1 MQVIILFEKHSNY
14 EFFYRNKGLCLELV
28 KNFKNI
34 KFLNLSDNNILNV
47 PKKYQKYFYKVR
59 KLQDLNNYFRKSTN
73 YICISFIKKSLL
85 NINIY
90 RFLKL
95 KNVSLVEIY
104 RDGDLRDTKY
114 FFNLELLNN
123 LKKIYKI
130 ILININFIV
139 YFLLYYLNIL
149 PKTDFLF
156 HNKKNLS
163 DQIGYC
169 FSDSYKSSLLLIF
182 IRFFFKKN
190 IFFKN
195 IYLVKSKSDDE
206 LKKKIK
212 YKKKFIIFL
221 DSGFDHLD
229 RSEYDSRPN
238 NITKKEYYTE
248 INETFKKIK
257 NFIFLLHPN
266 SEIFKIKRYLKD
278 ISIAKYKTR
287 FFLMRSKLV
296 FFHESSSIL
305 DAIYLKKNII
315 LLDSDSLGKYFK
327 YRIKLYSKV
336 YNLKIFNLSKNQ
348 NKDKIKSWIFKKDK
362 IKYKSYFL
370 SELKREGLK
379 DIMKI
384 LKRININNEKT

>member
-1 MQVIILFEKHSNY
+1 MQVIILFKKQSNY
-14 EFFYRNKGLCLELV
+14 EFFYRNKVLCLELV

-34 KFLNLSDNNILNV
+34 KFLNLYDENNINV
-47 PKKYQKYFYKVR
+47 PKKYQKYFFRVK
-59 KLQDLNNYFRKSTN
+59 KLKDLNNFFLKSKKH
-73 YICISFIKKSLL
+73 ICISFIKKSL
-85 NINIY
+85 INISIF

-104 RDGDLRDTKY
+104 RDSDLRDTKY
-114 FFNLELLNN
+114 FFNLKLLNN

-130 ILININFIV
+130 ILLNINFII
-139 YFLLYYLNIL
+139 YFSFYYLNIL

-156 HNKKNLS
+156 HNNKNLS

-169 FSDSYKSSLLLIF
+169 FSDSYKSSLLSVF
-182 IRFFFKKN
+182 KKSFFKKN

-195 IYLVKSKSDDE
+195 IYLVKSRSNDE

-221 DSGFDHLD
+221 DSGFDHPD
-229 RSEYDSRPN
+229 RFEYDSRPTS
-238 NITKKEYYTE
+238 IIKKEYYTE

-266 SEIFKIKRYLKD
+266 SDIFEIKKYLKD
-278 ISIAKYKTR
+278 ISIVKYKTR
-287 FFLMRSKLV
+287 FFLMRSKLI

-305 DAIYLKKNII
+305 DAIFLKKNII
-315 LLDSDSLGKYFK
+315 SLDSDTLGKYFK

-336 YNLKIFNLSKNQ
+336 FDLKIFNLSKNQ
-348 NKDKIKSWIFKKDK
+348 NKDKIKGWIFKKDK
-362 IKYKSYFL
+362 IKYNNYFL
-370 SELKREGLK
+370 SEFKRKGLK
-379 DIMKI
+379 DIIKI
-384 LKRININNEKT
+384 LKQINNEKT